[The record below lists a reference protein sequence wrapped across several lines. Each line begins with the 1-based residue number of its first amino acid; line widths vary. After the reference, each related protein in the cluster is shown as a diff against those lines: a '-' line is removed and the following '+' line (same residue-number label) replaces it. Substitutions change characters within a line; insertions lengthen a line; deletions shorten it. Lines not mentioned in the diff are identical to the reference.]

1 MGMWIT
7 VNVSFKRDRFSE
19 QDFIFGACNCEV
31 QPCQNNESFFFGCYF
46 EGSTISQTN
55 FIAHIIVGME
65 KINEKFQ
72 TCPPLFNVATF
83 PIPTLP
89 HLHPSPH
96 LFYPLIFFFLHII
109 NLFVSIRG
117 IKVNLYNLYF
127 LLFYFSSQPNKNVF
141 YPSTFLLLNHIP

>member
-1 MGMWIT
+1 MCHLNGT
-7 VNVSFKRDRFSE
+7 VLANKILFFEHVIVKSSHVK
-19 QDFIFGACNCEV
+19 IMKV
-31 QPCQNNESFFFGCYF
+31 FFFGCYF

-65 KINEKFQ
+65 KINGKFQ

-96 LFYPLIFFFLHII
+96 LFCPLNFFFLYII

-141 YPSTFLLLNHIP
+141 YPSTFLLLNQTP